1 MIRTT
6 LDISLLLTSLKFR
19 STASARMITAT
30 MITAGDAVVD
40 ATKAIGVTEGKVVVA
55 VDAVVPAA
63 TLMETNEAK
72 VAETTITTVAVACL
86 SLIPRL

>member
-1 MIRTT
+1 
-6 LDISLLLTSLKFR
+6 
-19 STASARMITAT
+19 MITAT
-30 MITAGDAVVD
+30 MRTAGDAVVD